1 MIIRRRGYFRWNGE
15 LKRAS
20 LPWIPIW
27 REGIYHAF
35 SKKLLKATLI
45 MSALQ
50 LGFFVIAVYITS
62 KPELSFIEENI
73 EALSSITSIL
83 RTFYV
88 NGYLIFTLLL
98 LSLAAGSELIA
109 GDLKTN
115 AVALYFS
122 RPLGKWDYIA
132 GKMSIIGFY
141 MLCVTLLPGLILILL
156 KAMFSPTFTMSMLS
170 LFSCV
175 AFSIIVSLFFSSLTL
190 LVSSLTDNGRFVG
203 VIIFVL
209 YFLGLA
215 VYGALNGI
223 FKSEIFS
230 FLSIYELVKR
240 TGNLLFGR
248 ENGFSYFD
256 LFAFFNILFQSFFF
270 IFLLYS
276 QVSKME
282 KK

>member
-1 MIIRRRGYFRWNGE
+1 MRIRRKGYFKWDKE
-15 LKRAS
+15 LKKNS
-20 LPWIPIW
+20 LPWIGIW
-27 REGIYHAF
+27 SEGVSHAF
-35 SKKLLKATLI
+35 SKKLLKMTLL

-50 LGFFVIAVYITS
+50 LGFFIIAIYVTS
-62 KPELSFIEENI
+62 KPELNFIGENI
-73 EALSSITSIL
+73 PALSSITSIM

-88 NGYLIFTLLL
+88 NGYLVFTLLL

-115 AVALYFS
+115 AVVLYFS
-122 RPLGKWDYIA
+122 RPLSKWDYIA

-156 KAMFSPTFTMSMLS
+156 KAMFSPTFTMSLLS

-175 AFSIIVSLFFSSLTL
+175 VFSIVVSFFFSSLTL
-190 LVSSLTDNGRFVG
+190 FVSSLTDNGRFVG
-203 VIIFVL
+203 VIIFIM

-215 VYGALNGI
+215 VYRALNGI

-240 TGNLLFGR
+240 TGSLLFGR